1 MEKWGVCWSWNVPQ
15 VHSCSVT
22 VAATANV
29 HFFEKYATLQSPLYS
44 AAVALGIHFASLT
57 TFTATAILANLAIH
71 LSWQC
76 IGDAA
81 L

>member
-1 MEKWGVCWSWNVPQ
+1 MEKWGVCWTWNVLQ

-29 HFFEKYATLQSPLYS
+29 HFPEKYATLQSRLILWQWPLQS
-44 AAVALGIHFASLT
+44 TLCCLT
-57 TFTATAILANLAIH
+57 AFTATAILANLAIH
-71 LSWQC
+71 SWQC
-76 IGDAA
+76 LGDAA